1 MGTTRKADYFGRT
14 VIAAVVGLQFVLRS
28 RKSAAGEKQNSGL
41 RGVVFTAPF
50 RVYLICAFAVCR
62 TLAGRRGLGG
72 RTRFVISLRLANS
85 FSTEK
90 AVLLLLLVCSC
101 SRCRGVDGYR

>member
-50 RVYLICAFAVCR
+50 RVYLICAFAVSH
-62 TLAGRRGLGG
+62 AGWSTRIRRAHAFCDQSPSCE
-72 RTRFVISLRLANS
+72 FV
-85 FSTEK
+85 F
-90 AVLLLLLVCSC
+90 
-101 SRCRGVDGYR
+101 D